1 MRLNK
6 LILVWLMVISTSC
19 VANTQLTLSS
29 LVEIILNKTLKKYN
43 ETQFSVLEKS
53 STRSEAGI
61 YPALGFSYSY
71 TQDQGSADYGYAS
84 GNAVINDSNDSSTTS
99 TRASAFTLTET
110 FTNIVLPLLYL

>member
-29 LVEIILNKTLKKYN
+29 LVEIILNKNVEKKYN

-53 STRSEAGI
+53 STRSEANLSSIGI
-61 YPALGFSYSY
+61 F
-71 TQDQGSADYGYAS
+71 
-84 GNAVINDSNDSSTTS
+84 I
-99 TRASAFTLTET
+99 
-110 FTNIVLPLLYL
+110 